1 MITIIYNCLVYSIYF
16 VYYLGDLSEM
26 VMEGKTYSMMEV
38 MTYSMMEVI
47 NHDLNIM
54 YIDKPCVVGEKFGD
68 ETLLMMHLRLSW
80 LLFN

>member
-26 VMEGKTYSMMEV
+26 VMEGK
-38 MTYSMMEVI
+38 TYSMMEVI